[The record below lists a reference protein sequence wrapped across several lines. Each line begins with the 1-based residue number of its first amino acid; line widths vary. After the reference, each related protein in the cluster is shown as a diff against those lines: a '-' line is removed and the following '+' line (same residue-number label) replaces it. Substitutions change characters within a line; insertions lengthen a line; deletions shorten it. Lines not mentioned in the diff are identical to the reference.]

1 MEKIALAQKG
11 SKFFLTREE
20 VQSFLYRREGVSLDF
35 KSKMYE
41 LDSKNP
47 DAVKWQKGEMIRD
60 ILSLANQNVSTVGR
74 NGFLVLGVAD
84 KLPEDG
90 PREVIGI
97 SSAIPEPKDLINKI
111 NAYCDPPLEDINCE
125 EFEIDGK
132 RIVVLVVPANPHVYE
147 TTDTIHVSEN
157 RRPYTERTVF
167 IRRNEHTVVANTRE
181 RIALDRAK
189 RSYFSRKR
197 GIRPTWT
204 GLLVGL
210 LIGPPMVSNIA
221 VNYLHYSRVVGFITG
236 LIVFGFLGAIL
247 GNLLGTFSDI
257 FEDWSDYSLGKRILV
272 ILFFTFVIAL
282 LIYSYLPFLV
292 E

>member
-1 MEKIALAQKG
+1 MKNIALARKR
-11 SKFFLTREE
+11 SKLLLTRED
-20 VQSFLYRREGVSLDF
+20 VQRFLFRREGVSLDF

-74 NGFLVLGVAD
+74 PGFLVLGVAD

-97 SSAIPEPKDLINKI
+97 SSSIPEPKDLINKI
-111 NAYCDPPLEDINCE
+111 NAYCDPPLEDISCE

-132 RIVVLVVPANPHVYE
+132 RVAVLVIPANPHVYE
-147 TTDTIHVSEN
+147 TTDTIHVSED

-210 LIGPPMVSNIA
+210 LIGPPMISNIA
-221 VNYLHYSRVVGFITG
+221 VNYLHYPRLVGFMTG
-236 LIVFGFLGAIL
+236 FIVFGFLGAVL
-247 GNLLGTFSDI
+247 GNMLGTFSDV
-257 FEDWSDYSLGKRILV
+257 FEDWNDYSVGKRILV
-272 ILFFTFVIAL
+272 ILFFILVLAL
-282 LIYSYLPFLV
+282 LIYSYLPFV
-292 E
+292 V